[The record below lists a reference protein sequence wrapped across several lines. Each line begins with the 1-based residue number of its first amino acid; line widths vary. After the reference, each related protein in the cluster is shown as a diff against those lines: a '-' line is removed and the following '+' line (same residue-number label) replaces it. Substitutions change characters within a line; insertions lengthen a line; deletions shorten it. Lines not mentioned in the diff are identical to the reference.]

1 MLKILGS
8 TWGTVARTRAALYE
22 RGWLPRYQLA
32 RPVISIGG
40 LSVGGAGKTPTTA
53 LIAALLCEAGFR
65 PAILSRGYR
74 RSGSQPLLVSAG
86 DGSKPLVDATRAGD
100 EPRWLAQVLPGV
112 AVAVAAKR
120 EQAAQL
126 ALSAGNR
133 DLFLLDDGFQHLR
146 LARDAN
152 LLVVNPEAPFWDDA
166 PMPAGRL
173 REPPDAARRA
183 DAFLVVGADDDV
195 GATLDERFGAR
206 PRFALLRQ
214 SATWWPLHEPA
225 PEVSSVASVASATSP
240 ANPEPASGA
249 PRQPAFAFA
258 GIARPE
264 RFFEQLQDSGVELT
278 GTRAFADHH
287 AFSPAALRTV
297 AEAARRAGATM
308 LLTTEKDAVRIPD
321 ELPDLPIF
329 VWGYR
334 LSACQPQRLLEWLK
348 ERAGLS
354 TWPDAA

>member
-8 TWGTVARTRAALYE
+8 TWGTVARVRASLYE
-22 RGWLPRYQLA
+22 RGWLPRYRLE

-74 RSGSQPLLVSAG
+74 RSGSEPLLVSAG
-86 DGSKPLVDATRAGD
+86 DGNKPRVDAARAGD
-100 EPRWLAQVLPGV
+100 EPCWLAHVLPGV

-120 EQAAQL
+120 EQAARL
-126 ALSAGNR
+126 ALSAGDR

-146 LARDAN
+146 LARDVN

-166 PMPAGRL
+166 PMPTGRL
-173 REPPDAARRA
+173 RERPDAARRA
-183 DAFLVVGADDDV
+183 DAFLIVGADDDV
-195 GATLDERFGAR
+195 RDTLDERFGAR

-214 SATWWPLHEPA
+214 PATWWPLHQPA
-225 PEVSSVASVASATSP
+225 PEVSSVASVE
-240 ANPEPASGA
+240 NPEQAAGA
-249 PRQPAFAFA
+249 PDQPAFAFA
-258 GIARPE
+258 GIARPA
-264 RFFEQLQDSGVELT
+264 RFFEELQASGVEVT
-278 GTRAFADHH
+278 GTRAFADHQ
-287 AFSPAALRTV
+287 AFSPATLRAV
-297 AEAARRAGATM
+297 AETARLAGATM
-308 LLTTEKDAVRIPD
+308 LLTTEKDAVRMPD
-321 ELPDLPIF
+321 ELPDMPIC

-334 LSACQPQRLLEWLK
+334 LSARQPQRLVAWLK

-354 TWPDAA
+354 TWSDAA

>member
-22 RGWLPRYQLA
+22 RGWLPRYRLE

-74 RSGSQPLLVSAG
+74 RSGREPLLVSAG

-100 EPRWLAQVLPGV
+100 EPHWLAQVLPGV

-120 EQAAQL
+120 EQAARL
-126 ALSAGNR
+126 ALSAGDR

-146 LARDAN
+146 LARDVN

-183 DAFLVVGADDDV
+183 DAFLVVGADDEV

-214 SATWWPLHEPA
+214 PATWWPLHEPA
-225 PEVSSVASVASATSP
+225 PEVSSVASAASAASP

-258 GIARPE
+258 GIARPG
-264 RFFEQLQDSGVELT
+264 RFFKQLKDSGVELT

-287 AFSPAALRTV
+287 AFSPAALRAV
-297 AEAARRAGATM
+297 AETARHAGATM
-308 LLTTEKDAVRIPD
+308 LLTTEKDAVRMPD
-321 ELPDLPIF
+321 ELPDLPIY

-334 LSACQPQRLLEWLK
+334 LSARQPQRLVAWLEQ
-348 ERAGLS
+348 RAGLS
-354 TWPDAA
+354 TWSDAA